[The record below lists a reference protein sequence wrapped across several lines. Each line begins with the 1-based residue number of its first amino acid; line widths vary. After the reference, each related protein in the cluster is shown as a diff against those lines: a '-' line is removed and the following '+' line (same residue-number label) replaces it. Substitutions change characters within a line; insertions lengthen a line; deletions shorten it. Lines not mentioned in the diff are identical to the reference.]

1 MSRKSFYELCTK
13 LHLFVEETDRV
24 RRLMPVEV
32 QVVSFLYFIS
42 VKGHHRKT
50 ANAFG
55 ISTASVWTINKKVFY
70 AITNFSGSEFI
81 KLPTD
86 EKNVKELINLRTRK
100 FSQCV
105 GTMDD
110 TNIEIAK
117 LN

>member
-13 LHLFVEETDRV
+13 LHLFAEETDRV

-50 ANAFG
+50 ANA
-55 ISTASVWTINKKVFY
+55 Y

-105 GTMDD
+105 GTIDD